1 MSAAL
6 LALAGDDTLFSAVE
20 RAHDMNESTVKAAGQ
35 MPRRRKFLVIVDRS
49 PEHRKALRYAARR
62 AEHTHGLVSLL
73 NVISPGDFQHW
84 RSVEDAMR
92 EEALGEAERLL
103 HEAARFVHELSGI
116 HPEVIVREGKS
127 RDVVMS
133 LLKEDPDIM
142 VLVLASGTG
151 REGPGPL
158 VSLVAQQAQLA
169 YPIPVTIVPGGLSD
183 NDIDG
188 LA

>member
-1 MSAAL
+1 MAENNLTAGVHAA
-6 LALAGDDTLFSAVE
+6 
-20 RAHDMNESTVKAAGQ
+20 
-35 MPRRRKFLVIVDRS
+35 RRRKFLVVVDRS

-62 AEHTHGLVSLL
+62 AQHTGGLVSLL
-73 NVISPGDFQHW
+73 NVIAPGDFQHW
-84 RSVEDAMR
+84 RSVEDVMR

-103 HEAARFVHELSGI
+103 YEAARTVNELTGLY
-116 HPEVIVREGKS
+116 PEVMVREGKS
-127 RDVVMS
+127 RDVVMA

-142 VLVLASGTG
+142 VLVLASSTG

-169 YPIPVTIVPGGLSD
+169 YPIPVTIVPGGLGD
-183 NDIDG
+183 HDIDD